1 MTDIDDLAAMTKA
14 NSAASGAGSRIAFV
28 KLGDFS
34 HVNEHLARQL
44 ERLYPDHPL
53 DVIDVKDVIVNP
65 SSLLASSLFILKDY
79 GARGVFGKTAFR
91 RSFFTTAYAFCLLKR
106 QIAALVSPRTHRF
119 SIQTQSLFDASVQ
132 GLPHFVYTDH
142 TALANDRYRWRDP
155 ERPKRA
161 DSWLELEKTIYQNAT
176 LHLTTS
182 QFTRQ
187 SLLEDYACLP
197 DQVVCVYSGVNAES
211 SAGASDPAYDCKN
224 ILFVGSEWQRKGGP
238 ELIKAFEL
246 VLHEHPDARLT
257 LIGPCPKIDL
267 PNCELV
273 GSVSLEMLSKYYRN
287 AAVFCLPSWIEP
299 AAVALIE
306 AAGHGLPVV
315 ATKVGGTPDRVVDGA
330 TGFLIEPGDV
340 EGMARAL
347 GQLIG
352 DPVLCR
358 RFGQEGRRLVKEK
371 FTWPKVGDTI
381 KHAIDPYIQA
391 G

>member
-1 MTDIDDLAAMTKA
+1 MTNFDDLAAQVKA
-14 NSAASGAGSRIAFV
+14 NNVASGAGSRIALV
-28 KLGDFS
+28 KLGGFS
-34 HVNEHLARQL
+34 HVNDHLAHQL
-44 ERLYPDHPL
+44 ARLYPNHPL
-53 DVIDVKDVIVNP
+53 DIIDVKDVIVHP
-65 SSLLASSLFILKDY
+65 SSLFVNSLFILKDY
-79 GARGVFGKTAFR
+79 GARGAFGKAVFR
-91 RSFFTTAYAFCLLKR
+91 RSFFTTAYAFRLLKKR
-106 QIAALVSPRTHRF
+106 IATLVSPRTHRF

-142 TALANDRYRWRDP
+142 TALANRRYRWRDAR
-155 ERPKRA
+155 RPKRA

-182 QFTRQ
+182 QFTRR
-187 SLLEDYACLP
+187 SLLEDYACAP
-197 DQVVCVYSGVNAES
+197 EKVVCVYSGINAEP
-211 SAGASDPAYDCKN
+211 SASASDRTYNSKN

-246 VLHEHPDARLT
+246 VLNEHPDARLT

-273 GSVSLEMLSKYYRN
+273 GSVPLEKLPEYYRN
-287 AAVFCLPSWIEP
+287 AAVLCLPSWIEP
-299 AAVALIE
+299 AAVALVE

-315 ATKVGGTPDRVVDGA
+315 ATRVGGTPDRVIDGA
-330 TGFLIEPGDV
+330 TGFLVEAGDV
-340 EGMARAL
+340 EGLARAL

-358 RFGQEGRRLVKEK
+358 QLGHAGRRLVMET
-371 FTWPKVGDTI
+371 FTWPKVGDAI
-381 KHAIDPYIQA
+381 KQAIDPHISA